1 MNFLENLLSQK
12 LIRRGLGIPKFMP
25 DYGSELLGLSGKAA
39 IVTGAARGIGGAETR
54 LFSKLGVNIVAL
66 DLNFEEVLIDGPGR
80 VVKLQADVSAS
91 DSAEKAVSKCMNEFG
106 RLDILVNN
114 AAVNKGGTVLDYKK
128 DEWDQTLAVNIGG
141 CRNFAR
147 AAANEMKKKRSGR
160 IINTSSVDGMM
171 AEPGILAYSATKGA
185 IIIMTRCMASEL
197 APFGITVNSIA
208 PGWCDTPFGTGMLDA
223 ASRRLVENKIPLGH
237 IAQPEEIA
245 KGTIFLAS
253 DLSSYMTGHILV
265 VDGGLTT
272 DISIPGLKY

>member
-1 MNFLENLLSQK
+1 MS
-12 LIRRGLGIPKFMP
+12 
-25 DYGSELLGLSGKAA
+25 DYGSQLLGLSGKSA
-39 IVTGAARGIGGAETR
+39 IVTGAARGIGGAETK
-54 LFSKLGVNIVAL
+54 LFSKLGVNVVAV
-66 DLNFEEVLIDGPGR
+66 DLNFDESREDGVGK
-80 VVKLQADVSAS
+80 VVRLQADVSDS
-91 DSAEKAVSKCMNEFG
+91 NSAERAVSKCMNEFG

-114 AAVNKGGTVLDYKK
+114 AAVNKGGTVLDYKPE
-128 DEWDQTLAVNIGG
+128 EWDQTLNVNIGG
-141 CRNFAR
+141 CRNFVR
-147 AAANEMKKKRSGR
+147 AAATEMKKKRSGR

-223 ASRRLVENKIPLGH
+223 ISRKLVENRIPLGH
-237 IAQPEEIA
+237 IGQPEEIA

-253 DLSSYMTGHILV
+253 DLSAYMTGHILV

>member
-1 MNFLENLLSQK
+1 MSSFESQ
-12 LIRRGLGIPKFMP
+12 
-25 DYGSELLGLSGKAA
+25 LLGLSGKVA
-39 IVTGAARGIGGAETR
+39 IVTGAARGIGGAETV
-54 LFSKLGVNIVAL
+54 LFSKLGVN
-66 DLNFEEVLIDGPGR
+66 VLAVDVDFNGSQILGNAGPGK
-80 VVKLQADVSAS
+80 VVILEADVSEFE
-91 DSAEKAVSKCMNEFG
+91 SAEKAVARCIEEFG

-114 AAVNKGGTVLDYKK
+114 AAVNKGGTVLDYKPE
-128 DEWDQTLAVNIGG
+128 EWKRTLDVNVGG

-147 AAANEMKKKRSGR
+147 AAANEMKKKKSGR

-171 AEPGILAYSATKGA
+171 AEPDILAYSASKGA

-197 APFGITVNSIA
+197 APYGITVNSIA

-223 ASRRLVENKIPLGH
+223 NSRKLVENRIPLGH

-245 KGTIFLAS
+245 RGTVFLAS
-253 DLSSYMTGHILV
+253 DLSAYMTGHILV

>member
-1 MNFLENLLSQK
+1 MSDFGSQ
-12 LIRRGLGIPKFMP
+12 
-25 DYGSELLGLSGKAA
+25 LLGLSGKTAM
-39 IVTGAARGIGGAETR
+39 VTGAARGIGGAETR
-54 LFSKLGVNIVAL
+54 LFSKLGVNIVAV
-66 DLNFEEVLIDGPGR
+66 DLNFNEDFEEAPGKI
-80 VVKLQADVSAS
+80 VKLKADVSDFS
-91 DSAEKAVSKCMNEFG
+91 SAEKAVARCIEEFG

-114 AAVNKGGTVLDYKK
+114 AAVNKGGTVLDYKPE
-128 DEWDQTLAVNIGG
+128 DWDQTFDVNIGG

-147 AAANEMKKKRSGR
+147 AAANEMKKKCSGR

-208 PGWCDTPFGTGMLDA
+208 PGWCDTPFGTGMLDT
-223 ASRRLVENKIPLGH
+223 ASRKLVENRIPLGH

-245 KGTIFLAS
+245 RGTIFLAS
-253 DLSSYMTGHILV
+253 DLSAYMTGHILV

>member
-1 MNFLENLLSQK
+1 MSDFGTQ
-12 LIRRGLGIPKFMP
+12 
-25 DYGSELLGLSGKAA
+25 LLGLSGKSA

-54 LFSKLGVNIVAL
+54 LFSKLGVNIVAVDL
-66 DLNFEEVLIDGPGR
+66 DFREEFEDAPGKII
-80 VVKLQADVSAS
+80 KLKADVSDVS
-91 DSAEKAVSKCMNEFG
+91 SPEKAVSKCIEEFG

-114 AAVNKGGTVLDYKK
+114 AAVNKGGTVLNYKPE
-128 DEWDQTLAVNIGG
+128 EWDQTLDVNIGG
-141 CRNFAR
+141 CRNFSR

-223 ASRRLVENKIPLGH
+223 SSRKLVENRIPLGH

-245 KGTIFLAS
+245 RGTIFLAS
-253 DLSSYMTGHILV
+253 DLSAYMTGHILV

>member
-1 MNFLENLLSQK
+1 MSDFGSQ
-12 LIRRGLGIPKFMP
+12 
-25 DYGSELLGLSGKAA
+25 LLGLSGKAA
-39 IVTGAARGIGGAETR
+39 IVTGGARGIGRAEAK
-54 LFSKLGVNIVAL
+54 LFSKLGVNVVAV
-66 DLNFEEVLIDGPGR
+66 DLHFDFVPEEGPGK
-80 VVKLQADVSAS
+80 VVRLQADVS
-91 DSAEKAVSKCMNEFG
+91 DSNSADKAVSTCMNEFG

-114 AAVNKGGTVLDYKK
+114 AAVNKGGTVLDYKT
-128 DEWDQTLAVNIGG
+128 DEWDQTMGVNIEG

-147 AAANEMKKKRSGR
+147 VAASEMKKKRSGR
-160 IINTSSVDGMM
+160 IINTSSVDGIM

-197 APFGITVNSIA
+197 APYGITVNSIA
-208 PGWCDTPFGTGMLDA
+208 PGWCDTPFGTGMLDV
-223 ASRRLVENKIPLGH
+223 ASRKLVENRIPLGH